1 MAKAKTTEPPNLP
14 QRMKRMAKN
23 GHPDA
28 VELFAAADAF
38 EKASNEFHADRA
50 EEARAW
56 ALAEEGIETP
66 QVTDLLA
73 KMKEA
78 HRVLLVALTP
88 KPGIP
93 ADWTPNYDY

>member
-28 VELFAAADAF
+28 DDLFAAADAY
-38 EKASNEFHADRA
+38 EKASNEFHADRV

-56 ALAEEGIETP
+56 ALAQEGIETP

-73 KMKEA
+73 KHREA
-78 HRVLLVALTP
+78 NRVLFIATGPEARHPRRLDSEL
-88 KPGIP
+88 
-93 ADWTPNYDY
+93 